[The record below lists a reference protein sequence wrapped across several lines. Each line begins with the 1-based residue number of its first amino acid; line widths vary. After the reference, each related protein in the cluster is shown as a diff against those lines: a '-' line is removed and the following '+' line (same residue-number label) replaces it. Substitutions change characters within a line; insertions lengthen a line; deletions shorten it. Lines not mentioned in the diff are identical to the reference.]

1 MNSLADFEHLFFNQ
15 TYQVTIV
22 SVTDNN
28 LNARALLD
36 ASVVVT
42 YTVKVAGANA
52 QYSYVSSSLSSSNS
66 ANQIISSLNYA
77 NNGYA
82 VTSVADA
89 TVAGPTSTP
98 TFAPTN
104 TPTFAPTVAP
114 SAPSSTPTVAPS
126 APSSTPT
133 VAPSAPSSAP
143 TATPTFMPTF
153 KPTFKPTASPTATPT
168 AKPTATPSFAP
179 TATPSFAP
187 TATPTAIPTATPTA
201 IPTATPTAIPT
212 ATPTASPSSK
222 IPSSCFAGSET
233 VTMESGELKAISSVR
248 VGDRVLAAN
257 TAGKTVV
264 SPVVY
269 VPHGANK
276 ENALFV
282 HIATNNRDVKM
293 TNNHILPAGICGS
306 TLPLVYASQVTVGDC
321 IQTVSGQEKVSSIEV
336 VHSEG
341 VYTIVTNE
349 EYVIVNGII
358 ASPFG
363 ANHMMANMFYNIHRV
378 VYTLFPVLLTSTLLH
393 TANEGLGLLIPLFG
407 ASAKTY

>member
-104 TPTFAPTVAP
+104 A
-114 SAPSSTPTVAPS
+114 
-126 APSSTPT
+126 
-133 VAPSAPSSAP
+133 
-143 TATPTFMPTF
+143 
-153 KPTFKPTASPTATPT
+153 
-168 AKPTATPSFAP
+168 PSFA
-179 TATPSFAP
+179 
-187 TATPTAIPTATPTA
+187 PTATPTA

-306 TLPLVYASQVTVGDC
+306 TLPLVYASQVTVGKC

>member
-98 TFAPTN
+98 TFAPSPA
-104 TPTFAPTVAP
+104 PTFP
-114 SAPSSTPTVAPS
+114 
-126 APSSTPT
+126 
-133 VAPSAPSSAP
+133 
-143 TATPTFMPTF
+143 
-153 KPTFKPTASPTATPT
+153 
-168 AKPTATPSFAP
+168 AP
-179 TATPSFAP
+179 TATPS
-187 TATPTAIPTATPTA
+187 
-201 IPTATPTAIPT
+201 
-212 ATPTASPSSK
+212 ASPSAK

-233 VTMESGELKAISSVR
+233 VTMESGEVKAISSVR

>member
-77 NNGYA
+77 NNGYT

-89 TVAGPTSTP
+89 AVAGPTSTP
-98 TFAPTN
+98 SFAPSPA
-104 TPTFAPTVAP
+104 PTFP
-114 SAPSSTPTVAPS
+114 
-126 APSSTPT
+126 
-133 VAPSAPSSAP
+133 
-143 TATPTFMPTF
+143 
-153 KPTFKPTASPTATPT
+153 
-168 AKPTATPSFAP
+168 AP
-179 TATPSFAP
+179 TATPS
-187 TATPTAIPTATPTA
+187 
-201 IPTATPTAIPT
+201 
-212 ATPTASPSSK
+212 ASPSSK

-233 VTMESGELKAISSVR
+233 VTMESGEVKAISSVR

-282 HIATNNRDVKM
+282 HISTNNRDVKM
-293 TNNHILPAGICGS
+293 TNNHILPAGVCGS

-336 VHSEG
+336 VQSEG

-393 TANEGLGLLIPLFG
+393 TANEDLGLLIPLFG